1 MLAETI
7 LVGPMDN
14 VDPVDQHTHVLVIVD
29 GLALCATREVQILS
43 SMILKLTNY
52 IKTALILFRFK
63 NYTNT

>member
-7 LVGPMDN
+7 LVGPMDS

-43 SMILKLTNY
+43 SMFLKLTYY
-52 IKTALILFRFK
+52 IKTALILFRFN

>member
-29 GLALCATREVQILS
+29 GLALYATREVQILS
-43 SMILKLTNY
+43 SMILKLKNY
-52 IKTALILFRFK
+52 IKITLTLFRLN